1 MDKKPKDLTLQISS
15 LGKQYRL
22 GKIGTGSLSGDLR
35 RKLSMWRGEQDPAMP
50 VNFDGS
56 DRSLY
61 GDIWALRG
69 VNIEI
74 GKGEVVGLIGK
85 NGAGKSTL
93 LKLLSQ
99 VTAPTEG
106 TIRIKGRVSSLLEVG
121 TGMHPELTGKEN
133 IFLNG
138 ALLGMT
144 KAEVEKKF
152 DEIVAFSG
160 CENFINTPVK
170 RYSSGMKVRLGFS
183 VAAFME
189 PEILIVDEVLAV
201 GDAEFRK
208 KAVARMKE
216 VSSGGD
222 RTVIF
227 VSHNMTSV
235 RSLCTRCIYLK
246 DGRVAYDG
254 DVADCIAE
262 YLGFEGK
269 GSIKSYTWPDPRDAP
284 SGEGVRMVSAQAVS
298 PGRAYGEPF
307 STDMETIFEIEAERT
322 DPDMPL
328 DCTLRIFSESGDFL
342 AASGTLFFSER
353 EEKDRVKGKRVR
365 FTCRIPPDFFNQGL
379 YRFGVLLVADRQRAV
394 MRLDELFEITYTT
407 APRDTDGWMGTPAAH
422 LMPRFE
428 WKAEPGKEEN

>member
-1 MDKKPKDLTLQISS
+1 MKRNAKDLTLQISG

-22 GKIGTGSLSGDLR
+22 GKIGTGTLSGDLMR
-35 RKLSMWRGEQDPAMP
+35 QLSMWRGEQDPAMP
-50 VNFDGS
+50 VDFDGTE
-56 DRSLY
+56 RSAH

-74 GKGEVVGLIGK
+74 GRGEVVGLIGK

-106 TIRIKGRVSSLLEVG
+106 TIRIKGRISSLLEVG

-133 IFLNG
+133 IYLNG
-138 ALLGMT
+138 AVLGMT
-144 KAEVEKKF
+144 KAEVRKKF

-160 CENFINTPVK
+160 CENFIDTPVK

-189 PEILIVDEVLAV
+189 PDILIVDEVLAV

-246 DGRVAYDG
+246 EGKVAYDG
-254 DVADCIAE
+254 DVAACIAE
-262 YLGFEGK
+262 YLGAG
-269 GSIKSYTWPDPRDAP
+269 GTNSMKSYAWPDPADAP
-284 SGEGVRMVSAQAVS
+284 SGEGVRMVSAQAVA

-307 STDMETIFEIEAERT
+307 STDKETIFEIEAERN
-322 DPDMPL
+322 DPDTPL

-353 EEKDRVKGKRVR
+353 EEKERVKGKRVR

-379 YRFGVLLVADRQRAV
+379 YRFGVLLVTDRRRAV
-394 MRLDELFEITYTT
+394 LRLDELFEITYAT
-407 APRDTDGWMGTPAAH
+407 APRETDGWLGSPASH
-422 LMPRFE
+422 FMPRFE
-428 WKAEPGKEEN
+428 WASESAENGD